1 MDSNLAPITQK
12 TRFRLRDDARS
23 VPQAWQQPLGSFA
36 GREPRILDEHADAK
50 RRGVDLGYSAAPYD
64 RELFVPVFAVQAGEV
79 AMAVNNDD
87 RSFVTIDHGK
97 WTFQSHY
104 AHLSKLFVTRNL
116 GNLKRRQYVRAGE
129 VIGYAAKAPIYVR
142 FELWQW
148 TEAKGYVAI
157 DPKPHLLGWQR
168 AAMPAGRAA
177 IAHTT
182 DKAA

>member
-1 MDSNLAPITQK
+1 MDSNLEPITHQ
-12 TRFRLRDDARS
+12 TRFRLREDARA
-23 VPQAWQQPLGSFA
+23 VATPWQQPLGSFA
-36 GREPRILDEHADAK
+36 GREPRILDEHVDAK
-50 RRGVDLGYSAAPYD
+50 RRGADFGYSAAPYD

-79 AMAVNNDD
+79 AMAVNKDD
-87 RSFVTIDHGK
+87 RSFVTIDHGN

-148 TEAKGYVAI
+148 TDARGYVAV
-157 DPKPHLLGWQR
+157 DPKPHLLAWQR
-168 AAMPAGRAA
+168 AAMPERPAA
-177 IAHTT
+177 IARST